1 MRLYRSMTLIGLF
14 LVLPHPQLRA
24 QNGKVDRDRAVA
36 EIKKL
41 GGTVERDTL
50 GPGTSII
57 GVNLKHTPVIDASL
71 EHLKGLTDLERLFLR
86 DTTVTDD
93 GLVRVKGLTRLEV
106 LELGRTKVTDKG
118 LLHLRGFAKLRSLDL
133 GGTEVTDA
141 GLAHLTGLG
150 RLDTLSL
157 EMVAGVSDRG
167 LIHLKGLT
175 NLRTLNLTGTQVT
188 DAGVQD
194 LQKALPKVTITWR
207 QGAAAERRGAAQVNL
222 GWPRLLYRET
232 TAATTTGGRE

>member
-1 MRLYRSMTLIGLF
+1 MRLCRSMTLIGLF
-14 LVLPHPQLRA
+14 LVLPHPELRA
-24 QNGKVDRDRAVA
+24 QNGKADRDRAVA

-41 GGTVERDTL
+41 GGTVELDTRS
-50 GPGTSII
+50 PSMPVI

-71 EHLKGLTDLERLFLR
+71 EHLKGLTNLERLFLR

-118 LLHLRGFAKLRSLDL
+118 LLHLRGFTKLRSLDL

-141 GLAHLTGLG
+141 GLAHLKDLG
-150 RLDTLSL
+150 SLDTLSL

-167 LIHLKGLT
+167 LMHLKGLT
-175 NLRTLNLTGTQVT
+175 NLRTLNLTGTHVT
-188 DAGVQD
+188 DAGVRE

-207 QGAAAERRGAAQVNL
+207 LAPPGEGD
-222 GWPRLLYRET
+222 
-232 TAATTTGGRE
+232 